1 MLETRGLRVVGD
13 RVLVDGVDLAVASG
27 ETVGLVGESG
37 SGKSL
42 TARALVGLLPRGLR
56 AEGSVEVGGAQI
68 VGASERLLR
77 GVRGRRISLLMQ
89 DPFTMLNPLRTAG
102 AHIAETLPGRT
113 SRQEIARRLAE
124 VGIDDPAVAG
134 RHPFQL
140 SGGMRQRVALAAA
153 LAGDPDLLV
162 ADEPTTALDATT
174 QHEILALL
182 RRVQEARGMGVLLIT
197 HDLRVA
203 FAVCDRVAVMYAGR
217 VVEQGPGAELAA
229 APAHPY
235 TSGLL
240 GALPSV
246 ERAMERL
253 VGIPG
258 AVPQAD
264 EVAGVCAFATR
275 CDRVAAACTEARP
288 PLRPIGRDR
297 LTACVHDTAGTAR
310 PPLPETVLPAAT
322 PTVLSTVPP
331 AGPAGGEPLLRVEGL
346 RKRYGAHTALGGVSL
361 HVNPG
366 ETVGLVGESG
376 SGKTTLARSVLGL
389 LTPDGGRIRLAGLD
403 VTDRAALEPRERARV
418 HRLVQCVFQD
428 PSTSL
433 NPAMTVG
440 AALAEAS
447 ARAAPG
453 DRIGVAELLE
463 LVGLP
468 AAYAARRPK
477 ALSGGERQRVAI
489 ARALAVRPALLI
501 CDEPVASLDVSVQA
515 HVLELLRGIG
525 RDLGTGMLFITH
537 DLAVVRQVAAR
548 TVVLLKGAVVE
559 EGTTSTVLDAPAH
572 DYTRRLVS
580 AVR

>member
-13 RVLVDGVDLAVASG
+13 RVLVDGVDLTVAAG

-56 AEGSVEVGGAQI
+56 AEGSVEVGGAQL

-89 DPFTMLNPLRTAG
+89 DPFAMLNPLRTAG

-134 RHPFQL
+134 RYPFQL

-153 LAGDPDLLV
+153 LAGDPELLV

-217 VVEQGPGAELAA
+217 VVEQGPGPELAA
-229 APAHPY
+229 EPAHPY
-235 TSGLL
+235 TAGLL
-240 GALPSV
+240 AALPSA
-246 ERAMERL
+246 ERTLERL

-258 AVPQAD
+258 AVPRAD
-264 EVAGVCAFATR
+264 AVADVCAFATR
-275 CDRVAAACTEARP
+275 CDLAADACTAARP
-288 PLRPIGRDR
+288 PLRPIGPDR
-297 LTACVHDTAGTAR
+297 LTACVHDTAGAAR
-310 PPLPETVLPAAT
+310 PALREAALPAA
-322 PTVLSTVPP
+322 P
-331 AGPAGGEPLLRVEGL
+331 AAGEPLLHIEDL

-389 LTPDGGRIRLAGLD
+389 ITPDGGRIRLAGLD
-403 VTDRAALEPRERARV
+403 VTDRAALDPRERARV

-440 AALAEAS
+440 ATLAEAI
-447 ARAAPG
+447 ARAAPA
-453 DRIGVAELLE
+453 DRIGVGELLK
-463 LVGLP
+463 LAGLP

-525 RDLGTGMLFITH
+525 RELGTGMLFITH

-559 EGTTSTVLDAPAH
+559 EGTTSAVLDAPAH
-572 DYTRRLVS
+572 DYTRRLVA
-580 AVR
+580 AVP

>member
-13 RVLVDGVDLAVASG
+13 RVLVDGVDLTVAAG

-56 AEGSVEVGGAQI
+56 AEGSVEVGGAQL

-89 DPFTMLNPLRTAG
+89 DPFAMLNPLCAAG
-102 AHIAETLPGRT
+102 AHIAETLRGRT

-134 RHPFQL
+134 RYPFQL

-153 LAGDPDLLV
+153 LAGDPELLV

-217 VVEQGPGAELAA
+217 VVEQGPGPELAA
-229 APAHPY
+229 TPAHPY
-235 TSGLL
+235 TAGLL
-240 GALPSV
+240 AALPSA
-246 ERAMERL
+246 ERTLERL

-258 AVPQAD
+258 AVPRAD
-264 EVAGVCAFATR
+264 AVADVCAFATR
-275 CDRVAAACTEARP
+275 CDRAADACTAARP
-288 PLRPIGRDR
+288 PLRPIGPDR
-297 LTACVHDTAGTAR
+297 LTACVHDTAGAAR
-310 PPLPETVLPAAT
+310 PALREAAPPAA
-322 PTVLSTVPP
+322 P
-331 AGPAGGEPLLRVEGL
+331 AAGDPLLHIEDL

-389 LTPDGGRIRLAGLD
+389 ITPDGGRIRLAGLD
-403 VTDRAALEPRERARV
+403 VTDRAALDPRERARV

-440 AALAEAS
+440 ATLAEAI
-447 ARAAPG
+447 ARAAPA
-453 DRIGVAELLE
+453 DRIGVGELLE
-463 LVGLP
+463 LAGLP

-525 RDLGTGMLFITH
+525 RELGTGMLFITH

-559 EGTTSTVLDAPAH
+559 EGTTAAVLDAPAH
-572 DYTRRLVS
+572 DYTRRLVA
-580 AVR
+580 AVP

>member
-13 RVLVDGVDLAVASG
+13 RVLVDGVDLTVAAG

-56 AEGSVEVGGAQI
+56 AEGSVEVGGAQL

-89 DPFTMLNPLRTAG
+89 DPFAMLNPLCTAG
-102 AHIAETLPGRT
+102 AHIAETLRGRT

-134 RHPFQL
+134 RYPFQL

-153 LAGDPDLLV
+153 LAGDPELLV

-217 VVEQGPGAELAA
+217 VVEQGPGPELAA
-229 APAHPY
+229 EPAHPY
-235 TSGLL
+235 TAGLL
-240 GALPSV
+240 AALPSA
-246 ERAMERL
+246 ERTLERL

-258 AVPQAD
+258 AVPRAGA
-264 EVAGVCAFATR
+264 VTGVCAFATR
-275 CDRVAAACTEARP
+275 CDRAADACTAARP
-288 PLRPIGRDR
+288 PLRPIGPDR
-297 LTACVHDTAGTAR
+297 LSACVHDTAGAAR
-310 PPLPETVLPAAT
+310 VELREAAPPAA
-322 PTVLSTVPP
+322 P
-331 AGPAGGEPLLRVEGL
+331 AAGEPLLHIEDL

-389 LTPDGGRIRLAGLD
+389 ITPDGGRIRLAGLD
-403 VTDRAALEPRERARV
+403 VTDRAALDPRERARV

-440 AALAEAS
+440 ATLAEAI
-447 ARAAPG
+447 ARAAPA
-453 DRIGVAELLE
+453 DRIGVGELLE
-463 LVGLP
+463 LAGLP

-525 RDLGTGMLFITH
+525 RELGTGMLFITH

-559 EGTTSTVLDAPAH
+559 EGTTSAVLDAPGH
-572 DYTRRLVS
+572 DYTRRLVA
-580 AVR
+580 AVP